1 MAKECSQYFDGFSIG
16 SNDLTQ
22 LILGVDRD
30 SDLLSDLFSAS
41 DPAVKKM
48 IRDVIASAKRTNTK
62 IGLCGQA
69 PSDDPT
75 FARFLVESGINSIS
89 FNPDALVSGI
99 KIYCKPKMLVSEFPP
114 NLRTVKYITVLRLG

>member
-22 LILGVDRD
+22 IILGVDRD

-62 IGLCGQA
+62 IGLCGHA

-99 KIYCKPKMLVSEFPP
+99 KNILQAENVSERVSPQ
-114 NLRTVKYITVLRLG
+114 LTHG